1 MTRRLT
7 TIGAVLALL
16 AACGTGGDTT
26 ATTTG
31 DGTAPAT
38 QTTATGGTTGD
49 PSATTGEPSDTT
61 ASASGATGGTVRIG
75 YGGSPDSLNP
85 GNGLLAEAYIMYELV
100 YDTPI
105 TVDLDGNYIP
115 ELAEE
120 WSVSDDGLTWTLDLV
135 EGATF
140 HDGTPLTAEDVKYS
154 LELWRDTPDFPYLS
168 AYGDVFEDIQATD
181 EQTVTITLTNPVGNF
196 ESRFVFA
203 YIVPKAIWEKVKDP
217 VAFDNAEMIGSGPF
231 KLAEHRQGEFVRL
244 EANDD
249 YWAAPPN
256 VDEVIFQT
264 IQNADARVTALTTGQ
279 ADMITE
285 FPKTAVATLRNDPN
299 ITVVSGEPLSPSLV
313 DIFFNLVEPE
323 RCPEDGVCSGHP
335 ALRDLAVRTA
345 LAHAIDKQQMIDV
358 VMLGLGAPG
367 LSLLAPGY
375 GPYFNSEMQDYA
387 FDIAEANRI
396 LDEAGYTDEDG
407 DGVRECLPDQD
418 CDDLTFRFNFNTDA
432 DTAPRE
438 AELVA
443 GWWAEIGVALQIQG
457 LDGDTLTSVCCPTF
471 DFDIIRW
478 SWGGDPDPAFLLGI
492 VLCEEL
498 DTGLSETGYCNE
510 EYDQLYA
517 DQGIETDP
525 EARRE
530 IIWEMQEILMRDLP
544 YIIPY
549 YDQTVQAYRND
560 TFTGWQDSATRL
572 ALEDPTSLTVIR
584 PAG

>member
-1 MTRRLT
+1 MRYRGGYDRDDHGRWDRAGNADDRDRRDHRRT
-7 TIGAVLALL
+7 
-16 AACGTGGDTT
+16 D
-26 ATTTG
+26 
-31 DGTAPAT
+31 D
-38 QTTATGGTTGD
+38 
-49 PSATTGEPSDTT
+49 TTGEPSDTT

-85 GNGLLAEAYIMYELV
+85 GLGLLAEAYIMYELV

-105 TVDLDGNYIP
+105 SIDLDGNYVP

-154 LELWRDTPDFPYLS
+154 LELWRDTEDFPYLP
-168 AYGDVFEDIQATD
+168 AYGDVFEEIEAPD
-181 EQTVTITLTNPVGNF
+181 EQTVTITLTDPVGNF
-196 ESRFVFA
+196 ESRMVFM
-203 YIVPKAIWEKVKDP
+203 YIVPKAIWEAVEDP

-231 KLAEHRQGEFVRL
+231 KLAEYRQGEFVRL

-264 IQNADARVTALTTGQ
+264 IENADARVTALTTGQ

-345 LAHAIDKQQMIDV
+345 LAHAVDKQQMIDV
-358 VMLGLGAPG
+358 VLLGLGTPG

-396 LDEAGYTDEDG
+396 LDEAGYVDEDG

-438 AELVA
+438 AELALGMV
-443 GWWAEIGVALQIQG
+443 GGDRRGPPDPGTRRRHSDLGVLSHIRLRHHPLELGRGSRPGLPVGHRVVRRARHRVVGNGLLQRGVRPALCRP
-457 LDGDTLTSVCCPTF
+457 GDRDRPRGAPRDHLG
-471 DFDIIRW
+471 DA
-478 SWGGDPDPAFLLGI
+478 GDPDAGPPLHHPLLRPDGAG
-492 VLCEEL
+492 VPQRHLHRL
-498 DTGLSETGYCNE
+498 AGFG
-510 EYDQLYA
+510 
-517 DQGIETDP
+517 DP
-525 EARRE
+525 PRTRGS
-530 IIWEMQEILMRDLP
+530 DLP
-544 YIIPY
+544 H
-549 YDQTVQAYRND
+549 RH
-560 TFTGWQDSATRL
+560 
-572 ALEDPTSLTVIR
+572 
-584 PAG
+584 PASGMIGAGHG

>member
-7 TIGAVLALL
+7 TMGALLALL

-38 QTTATGGTTGD
+38 QTTATGGTTG
-49 PSATTGEPSDTT
+49 EPSDTT
-61 ASASGATGGTVRIG
+61 ASASGATGGTVRVG

-85 GNGLLAEAYIMYELV
+85 GLGLLAEGYIMYELV

-105 TVDLDGNYIP
+105 TIDLDGNYVP

-140 HDGTPLTAEDVKYS
+140 HDGTPLTADDVKYS
-154 LELWRDTPDFPYLS
+154 LELWRDHEDWPYLS
-168 AYGDVFEDIQATD
+168 VYGDVFEDIQAPD
-181 EQTVTITLTNPVGNF
+181 EQTVIITLTNPVGNF
-196 ESRFVFA
+196 ESRMVFM
-203 YIVPKAIWEKVKDP
+203 YVVPQAIWEEVEDP

-231 KLAEHRQGEFVRL
+231 KLAEYRQGEFVRL

-249 YWAAPPN
+249 YWGAPPN

-264 IQNADARVTALTTGQ
+264 IQNADARVSALTTGQ

-313 DIFFNLVEPE
+313 DIIFNLVEPE

-345 LAHAIDKQQMIDV
+345 LAHAVDKQQMIDV
-358 VMLGLGAPG
+358 VQLGLGTPG

-375 GPYFNSEMQDYA
+375 GPYFNSELQDYA

-396 LDEAGYTDEDG
+396 LDEAGYADEDG

-438 AELVA
+438 AELLS

-457 LDGDTLTSVCCPTF
+457 LDGDTLTSVCCPAF

-492 VLCEEL
+492 VLCDEL

-510 EYDQLYA
+510 EYDQLHA

-525 EARRE
+525 EARRQ

-572 ALEDPTSLTVIR
+572 ALEDPTSLTVVR